1 MNVCCAMKDADF
13 NLPFQ
18 TVSDCQILNEI
29 TDIGYQL
36 ANKKKIICIR
46 IVTEPSHISTVYG

>member
-1 MNVCCAMKDADF
+1 MKDADF